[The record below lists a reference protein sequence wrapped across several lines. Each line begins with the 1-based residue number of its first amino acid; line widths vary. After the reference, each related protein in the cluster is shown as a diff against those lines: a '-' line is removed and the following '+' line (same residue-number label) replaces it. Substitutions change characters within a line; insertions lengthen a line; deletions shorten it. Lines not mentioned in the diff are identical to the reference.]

1 MRLPCRTAITLA
13 ALTLVTGAAFAANPL
28 KIKTDIGKVEGAYT
42 TDNQIRAFK
51 GIPYAAPPVGN
62 LRWQPPQPAAKWH
75 GTLAAHDF
83 GHRCI
88 QTNAFPDMVFHDP
101 GPSED
106 CLTLNIWTPAHA
118 QPGSLPVM
126 VWIYGGG
133 FVAGSTSEA
142 RQDGQF
148 LAHRNVVIVSMNYR
162 LGIFG
167 FFAHP
172 ELTAES
178 PHHAS
183 GNYGLLDQAAALAW
197 VRRNITAFGGDPNNI
212 TLFGE
217 SAGSFS
223 VSSHMASPLS
233 KNLIAKAI
241 GESGAAFRSNSL
253 GYPTLAKAEQDDQA
267 FALAAFHTSSL
278 ADLRKLSPDDLVH
291 AAAARTTPPPPR
303 FGPDVDGYFLP
314 QSVPDLY
321 AAGQQAHIPLLAG
334 WNADE
339 ARASVINAPVQP
351 TIASFTALATKGF
364 ADRAPD
370 FLAVYPATT
379 DAEASRSAG
388 DYASDRFIVY
398 STWAW
403 LEAQVKTGGA
413 PVYRYRLDL
422 GSPGDKFHSAAIG
435 AFHSDDIEYVF
446 GTLDSRQQ
454 ATWRP
459 EDRALSDQIQQYW
472 TNFART
478 GDPNSPNLPTWPTYT
493 PATNWQVMHLNIRS
507 EAQPDLHR
515 NRYLFLDSVWSKPQ

>member
-1 MRLPCRTAITLA
+1 MRLSCRIPTTLTALA
-13 ALTLVTGAAFAANPL
+13 LIASTAFASNPL
-28 KIKTDIGKVEGAYT
+28 KIKTDKGKVEGTLT
-42 TDNQIRAFK
+42 TDGQVRAFK

-62 LRWQPPQPAAKWH
+62 LRWQAPQPAAKWH

-88 QTNAFPDMVFHDP
+88 QTNVSSDMTFRDP

-106 CLTLNIWTPAHA
+106 CLTLNVWTPTSAK
-118 QPGSLPVM
+118 PGSLPVM

-133 FVAGSTSEA
+133 FTAGTTSEG

-162 LGIFG
+162 LGILG

-223 VSSHMASPLS
+223 VSSQMASPLS
-233 KNLIAKAI
+233 KGLFAKAI
-241 GESGAAFRSNSL
+241 GESGGAFRSNSL
-253 GYPTLAKAEQDDQA
+253 GYPTLAKAEQDDAA
-267 FALAAFHTSSL
+267 FALAAFNTSSL
-278 ADLRKLSPDDLVH
+278 SDLRKLSPDDLIK
-291 AAAARTTPPPPR
+291 AAEAKTTPRPPR

-314 QSVPDLY
+314 QSVPDIY
-321 AAGQQAHIPLLAG
+321 AAGHQAHIPLLAG

-339 ARASVINAPVQP
+339 ARAQVINNPIQP
-351 TIASFTALATKGF
+351 TVASFTAQATKDFG
-364 ADRAPD
+364 DRAQE

-379 DAEASRSAG
+379 DAQAVQSAG
-388 DYASDRFIVY
+388 DFASDRFIAY

-403 LEAQVKTGGA
+403 LEAHVKTGNA

-478 GDPNSPNLPTWPTYT
+478 GDPNSPGLPTWPTYA
-493 PATNWQVMHLNIRS
+493 PATNWQVMHLNTTS
-507 EAQPDLHR
+507 EAQPDTQR
-515 NRYLFLDSVWSKPQ
+515 ARYLFLDSVWAKPQ